1 MIENICNNFCDT
13 FEIRL
18 FVILILS
25 LLLTFVNDIDIFK
38 QNYVFLSII
47 LITILLFINNITK
60 DIGIV
65 LFMVALCILIY
76 VSNFKKLII

>member
-38 QNYVFLSII
+38 QKGVFLII
-47 LITILLFINNITK
+47 IVITILLFMNNITK
-60 DIGIV
+60 DIGIM
-65 LFMVALCILIY
+65 LFMISLCILIY
-76 VSNFKKLII
+76 VCNIKKN